1 MHPSG
6 SALQLIVVLLLAT
19 VIAVPLAK
27 RLRLGAVIGYL
38 AAGVII
44 GPWALDLVPHPED
57 ISHVSELGVV
67 LLLFII
73 GLELSP
79 RRLWVMRRA
88 VFGTGA
94 LQVGL
99 CASVIGLLALLLFE
113 QPQATAL

>member
-1 MHPSG
+1 MTG
-6 SALQLIVVLLLAT
+6 YFIQAFIYLVAA

-79 RRLWVMRRA
+79 RRPRSSSIRA
-88 VFGTGA
+88 
-94 LQVGL
+94 
-99 CASVIGLLALLLFE
+99 
-113 QPQATAL
+113 